1 MPPHTCSLEGRGHR
15 LMNLLL
21 LFDGF
26 PKGPSFLS
34 TSLIDLPGSLVISS
48 NIFLMTVLFV
58 ISFILMTSSSSTRST
73 LSSHSLP
80 FRFCLKQ
87 STILQ
92 ILEVSVI
99 SFNFVMS
106 LQLVMISRM
115 ILVMIVSSLMLSIIS
130 TSSNVISSS
139 HSLLL

>member
-1 MPPHTCSLEGRGHR
+1 M
-15 LMNLLL
+15 
-21 LFDGF
+21 
-26 PKGPSFLS
+26 
-34 TSLIDLPGSLVISS
+34 I
-48 NIFLMTVLFV
+48 VLFV
-58 ISFILMTSSSSTRST
+58 FSFILMTSSSSTRST

-106 LQLVMISRM
+106 SQLVMISRM
-115 ILVMIVSSLMLSIIS
+115 ILVMIVSSLMLSINSIS
-130 TSSNVISSS
+130 SKVISSS